1 MRLFFALWPD
11 SATQKSWHR
20 DLAPYLDPFG
30 GHRVPAANLHLT
42 LAFLGELPGDRV
54 NDLIR
59 LGDDL
64 PTDAVALRFDRIE
77 SWKNARVACLRPAET
92 PPALTR
98 LAGQLATGLQLA
110 GLGLEARHFRPHVTL
125 ARQATVP
132 AASLPVWPAVEW
144 QAPAV
149 ALVRS
154 RLSPAGSEYAV
165 LHEWPLG

>member
-1 MRLFFALWPD
+1 MRLFFALWPTP
-11 SATQKSWHR
+11 ATQKSWHH
-20 DLAPYLDPFG
+20 DLGPWLDPFG

-42 LAFLGELPGDRV
+42 VAFLGEIAGDRM

-64 PTDAVALRFDRIE
+64 PTDAITLRFDRIE
-77 SWKNARVACLRPAET
+77 SWKNARVACLRPT
-92 PPALTR
+92 QSPVALER
-98 LAGQLATGLQLA
+98 LAGQLATGLRMA
-110 GLGLEARHFRPHVTL
+110 GVVLESRHFKPHVTL
-125 ARQATVP
+125 ARQTTIP
-132 AASLPVWPAVEW
+132 AASLPVWPVLEW
-144 QAPAV
+144 QVPAL